1 MNLNLE
7 GKVAIVTGA
16 TSGIGEGIALAFAR
30 EGAVPVII
38 GRDAE
43 RGAEVAKKVQELSPK
58 SIFVQAE
65 LVDPAVCQQVVEYV
79 IQKLGSIDILV
90 NNAGGNDSI
99 SLKDGS
105 PEEFVQ
111 SLKAN
116 LVHYFSMAHYAL
128 HHLIKTKG
136 NIVNIGSKVA
146 NLGQGGTSGYAAAK
160 GGIQGL
166 TREWAFDLLQYGI
179 RVNEVIPAEVWTS
192 SYEKWMNRSADP
204 AARLKELVDKIP
216 LGKRFTTVDEIA
228 DTVVFVASP
237 LSAHTTGQHLFVDGG
252 YTHLD
257 RNA

>member
-30 EGAVPVII
+30 EGAIPVII

-43 RGAEVAKKVQELSPK
+43 RGEEVAKKVQELSSK
-58 SIFVQAE
+58 SFFIQAE
-65 LVDPAVCQQVVEYV
+65 LVDPAVCHQVVDTV
-79 IQKLGSIDILV
+79 IQKLGAIDILV
-90 NNAGGNDSI
+90 NNAGGNDSV

-128 HHLIKTKG
+128 PHLIKTKG

-192 SYEKWMNRSADP
+192 SYEKWMNRSEDP
-204 AARLKELVDKIP
+204 AAKLKELVDKIP
-216 LGKRFTTVDEIA
+216 LGKRFTTVNEIA

>member
-1 MNLNLE
+1 MNLKLN
-7 GKVAIVTGA
+7 GKIAIITGA
-16 TSGIGEGIALAFAR
+16 TSGIGEGIALTFAQ
-30 EGAVPVII
+30 EGAIPII
-38 GRDAE
+38 VGRDTV
-43 RGAEVAKKVQELSPK
+43 RGTEVLEKIKDLSPM
-58 SIFVQAE
+58 SIFIAAE
-65 LVDPAVCQQVVEYV
+65 LIDPEICKTVVDKVVNTF
-79 IQKLGSIDILV
+79 GSIDILV

-105 PEEFVQ
+105 PEQFID

-116 LVHYFSMAHYAL
+116 LVHYFSMAHFAL
-128 HHLIKTKG
+128 PHLIQSKG

-166 TREWAFDLLQYGI
+166 TREWAFDLLEHGI

-192 SYEKWMNRSADP
+192 SYEKWINRSP
-204 AARLKELVDKIP
+204 GAAKKLKEVVDKIP
-216 LGKRFTTVDEIA
+216 LGKRFTTVEEIA
-228 DTVVFVASP
+228 NTVVFVASEV
-237 LSAHTTGQHLFVDGG
+237 SAHTTGQHLFVDGG